1 MAKEKITPGI
11 YPLVVM
17 KASRKNAKASGDA
30 YLSLE
35 CKVEGQNAKVW
46 EIIMLE
52 GKGMTLGKLKIAGWG
67 FDPNHQ
73 PNPDEFLDRRAE
85 AHLDYEDW
93 NGESWLKVKAFATKT
108 GGYVMPAALAGDEP
122 PRQPHHGNPQKPS
135 GRPRTRPEIVD
146 APKVEDEDDV
156 PF

>member
-1 MAKEKITPGI
+1 MTREKITPGI
-11 YPLVVM
+11 YSLVVL
-17 KASRKNAKASGDA
+17 KASRRNAKASGDA
-30 YLSLE
+30 YISLE

-52 GKGMTLGKLKIAGWG
+52 GKGRTMGRLKIAGWG
-67 FDPNHQ
+67 FKPGSE
-73 PNPDEFLDRRAE
+73 PSPDEFVDRRAQ

-108 GGYVMPAALAGDEP
+108 GGYVTPEALEGEQP
-122 PRQPHHGNPQKPS
+122 PHVPQHKNPDKPS
-135 GRPRTRPEIVD
+135 GRPRTRPSPVYD
-146 APKVEDEDDV
+146 PKAEDEDDV